1 MTDSLTDLSPISE
14 AGEPAAVV
22 TGPAVVAAGAPA
34 DSVATSLDPID
45 FTFDSADGES
55 AVHAVLWLPAS
66 LREDR
71 ARGAGKSL
79 GTFRPRGVV
88 QLIHG
93 MAEHIGRYD
102 DFARCLAR
110 AGYLV
115 CGHDHVGHGD
125 TAPTAAHRGRMHPV
139 HGGDALVADVQS
151 LRLLVS
157 QQVAAEVPY
166 FMFGHSMG
174 SLVLRNYL
182 PRFGKGLA
190 GAVLCGTANQP
201 EVVAAAGNVLARAIV
216 KVRGADYKSKL
227 LHSLADGAY
236 SHQVK
241 DARTPF
247 DWLSRDPAVV
257 DAFIAD
263 ERAGFMFSAGA
274 YATLTELAARANS
287 PAAYRATPHEVPL
300 LFVAGNADPVGDC
313 GRGVARAAESMERT
327 GGEDVTLKLFPGMR
341 HEILNEIG
349 REEVHD
355 FVLEWI
361 NAHNQGRA

>member
-1 MTDSLTDLSPISE
+1 
-14 AGEPAAVV
+14 
-22 TGPAVVAAGAPA
+22 
-34 DSVATSLDPID
+34 
-45 FTFDSADGES
+45 
-55 AVHAVLWLPAS
+55 
-66 LREDR
+66 
-71 ARGAGKSL
+71 
-79 GTFRPRGVV
+79 
-88 QLIHG
+88 
-93 MAEHIGRYD
+93 
-102 DFARCLAR
+102 
-110 AGYLV
+110 
-115 CGHDHVGHGD
+115 
-125 TAPTAAHRGRMHPV
+125 MHPRT
-139 HGGDALVADVQS
+139 GGDALVADVQT
-151 LRLLVS
+151 LRLLVA
-157 QQVAAEVPY
+157 QQVAPGVPY

-201 EVVAAAGNVLARAIV
+201 EVVATAGNVLARAIV
-216 KVRGADYKSKL
+216 AVRGADYKSEL
-227 LHSLADGAY
+227 LHRLADGAY
-236 SHQVK
+236 SRQVK

-300 LFVAGNADPVGDC
+300 LFVAGDADPVGDC
-313 GRGVARAAESMERT
+313 GRGVAKAAESMERA
-327 GGEDVTLKLFPGMR
+327 GGTDVTLRLFSGMR

-349 REEVHD
+349 KEEVYA

-361 NAHNQGRA
+361 GARS